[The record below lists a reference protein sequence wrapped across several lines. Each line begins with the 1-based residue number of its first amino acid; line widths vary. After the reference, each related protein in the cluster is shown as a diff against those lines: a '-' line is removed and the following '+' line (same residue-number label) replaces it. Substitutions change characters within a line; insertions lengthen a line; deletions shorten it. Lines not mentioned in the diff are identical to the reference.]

1 MTTSEE
7 NKNEQCKE
15 HHICDCMRKRMTK
28 LEELS
33 YHYELAAHQLKDQVS
48 NLIKNFER
56 IKGAIRHEK

>member
-1 MTTSEE
+1 
-7 NKNEQCKE
+7 
-15 HHICDCMRKRMTK
+15 MRKRMTK